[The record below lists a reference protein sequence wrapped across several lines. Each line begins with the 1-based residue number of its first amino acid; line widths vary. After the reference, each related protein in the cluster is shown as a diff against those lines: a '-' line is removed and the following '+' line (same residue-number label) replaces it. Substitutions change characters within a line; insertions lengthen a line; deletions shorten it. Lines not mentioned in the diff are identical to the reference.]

1 MKNTI
6 LYIPLFF
13 LFVGKNYCKAENKN
27 PNFLLIL
34 VDDLGYGDLSC
45 QGATD
50 LHTPNIDSLFNMGI
64 KFTNFY
70 SNSTVSSPTR
80 ASLMTGRYPDLVG
93 VPGVIRTHEEN
104 NWGYFSPNTVTLP
117 EILKKS
123 GYKTA
128 MIGKWHLGL
137 ESPNLPNER
146 GFDFFHGFLGDMMDD
161 YWTHLRHD
169 TNYMRLNKKVINPK
183 GHATDIFT
191 DWTIEYINKSKKN
204 QPFFLYLAYN
214 APHFPIQPPEEW
226 IDRVKAREKN
236 ATEKRVQNIALIE
249 HLDANIGRL
258 IETLNKN
265 KLMENTIVVFVSDN
279 GGHLPS
285 GASNGKLRGGKQD
298 MFEGGI
304 KVPACMVWKNKISPR
319 SQTNVLSAT
328 MDIFPTFGQISNAK
342 ISHKIDGID
351 LLPFLFTDVEKQENN
366 IEREIF
372 FMRREG
378 GEYGGLCYYS
388 VRKGEY
394 KLLQNSPFEN
404 YELYNINKDPYE
416 KNKITNMPEKYKELK
431 NILTRHIQKS
441 GSVPWQK

>member
-6 LYIPLFF
+6 LYIPIIF
-13 LFVGKNYCKAENKN
+13 LFAGKSFCKAENKK

-50 LHTPNIDSLFNMGI
+50 LHTPNIDSLFTMGI

-80 ASLMTGRYPDLVG
+80 AALMTGCYPDLVG

-104 NWGYFSPNTVTLP
+104 NWGYFSPQSVTLP

-123 GYKTA
+123 GYTTA
-128 MIGKWHLGL
+128 IIGKWHLGL

-161 YWTHLRHD
+161 YWTHLRHN
-169 TNYMRLNKKVINPK
+169 TNYMRLNEKVINPK

-191 DWTIEYINKSKKN
+191 DWAVEYISKSKKN

-226 IDRVKAREKN
+226 IDKVKAREKN
-236 ATEKRVQNIALIE
+236 VTEKRAKNIALIE
-249 HLDANIGRL
+249 HLDFNIGRL

-265 KLMENTIVVFVSDN
+265 RLMENTVVVFVSDN

-328 MDIFPTFGQISNAK
+328 MDIFPTFVQIANAK
-342 ISHKIDGID
+342 INHQIDGMS
-351 LLPFLFTDVEKQENN
+351 LFPFLFTGVETEENN
-366 IEREIF
+366 SEREIF

-378 GEYGGLCYYS
+378 GEYGGLCYYA

-394 KLLQNSPFEN
+394 KLLQNKPFEN
-404 YELYNINKDPYE
+404 FELYNVNKDPYE
-416 KNKITNMPEKYKELK
+416 KEKIANMPEKYKELK
-431 NILTRHIQKS
+431 SLLTRHIQKS